1 MKARL
6 NGEGT
11 MDDSESNPEEV
22 PEMMANLSTVAL
34 KGMGPD
40 NSKGLEKGRKN

>member
-1 MKARL
+1 
-6 NGEGT
+6 

-34 KGMGPD
+34 EGMDPD
-40 NSKGLEKGRKN
+40 NNKELVMDNEDFASS